1 MAKKFILFSL
11 RLLLL
16 NVVAV
21 IVVAIFLGIANNIV
35 QICID
40 ALFAFVLWYFIW
52 RDALNAGLKDAQ
64 KDKIIAKRVE
74 AENYV
79 PQGDEGRM
87 FKPWFGFLTGLA
99 AQTPTLI
106 LVVILATIDPGSTLY
121 GILKP
126 VTLFWNYNYLYIG
139 SAMPEALFPYFYIL
153 PSLLFCLVSGLA
165 YLNGP
170 RELKR
175 IETIIERNVAKGARR
190 VQDEW
195 KAEKRRKGAQ
205 KRQGNRR

>member
-16 NVVAV
+16 DVVAV
-21 IVVAIFLGIANNIV
+21 IVVAIFIGISNDIV

-40 ALFAFVLWYFIW
+40 ALFAFVLWYFVW
-52 RDALNAGLKDAQ
+52 RDALSAGLKDAQ
-64 KDKIIAKRVE
+64 KDKIVAKRVE
-74 AENYV
+74 AESYV
-79 PQGDEGRM
+79 PQGDEGKM
-87 FKPWFGFLTGLA
+87 FKPWFGFMTGLVS
-99 AQTPTLI
+99 QVPTLI
-106 LVVILATIDPGSTLY
+106 LVVILAVINPDSTLY
-121 GILKP
+121 GILRP
-126 VTLFWNYNYLYIG
+126 VTLFWNYNYLYIEA
-139 SAMPEALFPYFYIL
+139 SMPALFPYFYVI

-170 RELKR
+170 REMKR

-195 KAEKRRKGAQ
+195 KAEKRRKNMQ
-205 KRQGNRR
+205 KKQAGRR